1 MMRQIQAQRAP
12 SANASLGPENLDGL
26 FDGIVPWKG
35 EVKKGRQRS
44 CIGALHPIKPW
55 DRDKVFP
62 DETEYQE
69 TGLPRINWGEAYFE
83 WVSMFMAV
91 RAARRSFTMVSLG
104 AHFGGPLV
112 DSALALQKLNPMPC
126 FLVGVEA
133 DPHMC
138 AMLDEHFR
146 ENGIDPN
153 DHWIINCAVNDTN
166 RPVVFPVSEM
176 RTGANSVLR
185 TSEERETLFDMI
197 NNAGKAPETLRNV
210 LIEGSTQLYIPLAN
224 MEGTPEARG
233 ELRFVSAVTVADVL
247 GPLPFVDYLEI
258 DMQLAEEWTLP
269 PAREL
274 LKRRVRLLHLGTHG
288 GGLHRDMA
296 AMFAAD
302 GWEVLVDL
310 MPQTQ
315 FDTPEGPFTTGDGV
329 LIAHNPALD
338 NSGR

>member
-1 MMRQIQAQRAP
+1 MTPQNQARHAP
-12 SANASLGPENLDGL
+12 AEGPSRGPENLMDL
-26 FDGIVPWKG
+26 FDGIEPWKG
-35 EVKKGRQRS
+35 EVKKGRRRNF
-44 CIGALHPIKPW
+44 IGALHPVEPW
-55 DRDKVFP
+55 DREKTFP

-69 TGLPRINWGEAYFE
+69 TELPRVNWGESFFE
-83 WVSMFMAV
+83 WVSTLMAV
-91 RAARRSFTMVSLG
+91 RRARHRFTVVSLG

-112 DSALALQKLNPMPC
+112 DAALALQALNPMPF

-146 ENGIDPN
+146 ENGIDPD

-176 RTGANSVLR
+176 RTGANSMLH
-185 TSEERETLFDMI
+185 SIDQYEQLFESI
-197 NNAGKAPETLRNV
+197 RQAGKCEEILRNV
-210 LIEGSTQLYIPLAN
+210 LTDASTQLYIPLAN

-233 ELRFVSAVTVADVL
+233 ELRFVSTVTVADVL

-258 DMQLAEEWTLP
+258 DMQQAEEWTLP

-274 LKRRVRLLHLGTHG
+274 LKRKVRFMHLGTHG
-288 GGLHRDMA
+288 VRLHRDMA
-296 AMFAAD
+296 DMFAAD

-310 MPQTQ
+310 TPDTK
-315 FDTPEGPFTTGDGV
+315 FDTPEGAFSTCDGV
-329 LIAHNPALD
+329 LIAYNPLLQDYAP
-338 NSGR
+338 